1 MTHTL
6 EINGDK
12 VIETCTTIIEH
23 DLNTY
28 IQNLQNEILSITEGR
43 DQYLNEINQR
53 ISLLQSKI
61 DDCNKLK

>member
-12 VIETCTTIIEH
+12 VIETCTTITEH

-43 DQYLNEINQR
+43 DQYLNEINKR